1 MGGGGGGK
9 APAPAATP
17 VAPAATTEVTPAPAV
32 VEEGMTDEQKSAR
45 QKQLAAAAD
54 AKGRSGTLFGGSE
67 DLGVAPT
74 SKTVLGG

>member
-1 MGGGGGGK
+1 
-9 APAPAATP
+9 
-17 VAPAATTEVTPAPAV
+17 
-32 VEEGMTDEQKSAR
+32 MTDEQKAAR

-74 SKTVLGG
+74 TKTVLGG

>member
-9 APAPAATP
+9 APAAQPAP

-32 VEEGMTDEQKSAR
+32 EEGMTDEQKAAR

-74 SKTVLGG
+74 TKTVLGG